1 MEIKR
6 DDLSGAAIQAL
17 LAEHLTDMHRIS
29 PRESVH
35 ALDLDGLRQPD
46 ITFWTVWSKAELLG
60 CGALKELDAR
70 HGEIKS
76 MRTASAHRR
85 TGVGKAMLIHILDEA
100 KRRGYD
106 RLSLET
112 GSLKEFEPARRLY
125 ASFGFTPCEPFADY
139 WNDPNSVFMTKRIA
153 DSGQASEGLSA
164 PAPLHDYEVSSD
176 PARLDLDT
184 IHAYLSRSY
193 WSPGIPRSVVQRA
206 MEHSICFGVY
216 HLREQVGFA
225 RVVTDRATFAYLA
238 DVFILEAH
246 RGRGLSKKLMASVMA
261 HPDLQG
267 LRRFMLATRDAH
279 GLYRQFGFTDLANPS
294 RIMEILASA
303 LTTHDSKQV

>member
-1 MEIKR
+1 MEIRR
-6 DDLSGAAIQAL
+6 DDLSGAKIQAL
-17 LAEHLTDMHRIS
+17 LAEHLADMHRIS

-35 ALDLDGLRQPD
+35 ALDLDGLRQPN
-46 ITFWTVWSKAELLG
+46 ITFWTIWSGTDLLG

-76 MRTASAHRR
+76 MRTARAHRR
-85 TGVGKAMLIHILDEA
+85 TGVGKTMLIHILHEA

-106 RLSLET
+106 QLSLET
-112 GSLKEFEPARRLY
+112 GSMKEFEPARQLY

-153 DSGQASEGLSA
+153 DSGQTREGLST

-176 PARLDLDT
+176 PTRLDLDA

-193 WSPGIPRSVVQRA
+193 WSPDIPRSVVQRA
-206 MEHSICFGVY
+206 IQHSICFGVY

-303 LTTHDSKQV
+303 LTTRNSKLV

>member
-6 DDLSGAAIQAL
+6 DDLSGVEIQAL

-46 ITFWTVWSKAELLG
+46 ITFWTVWSGAELLG

-76 MRTASAHRR
+76 MRTANAHRR

-112 GSLKEFEPARRLY
+112 GSMKEFEPARRLY
-125 ASFGFTPCEPFADY
+125 ASFGFAPCGPFADY

-153 DSGQASEGLSA
+153 DSGEMSEGASS
-164 PAPLHDYEVSSD
+164 PSPLDQYEVSSD
-176 PARLDLDT
+176 PTRLDLDT
-184 IHAYLSRSY
+184 IHGYLSQSY
-193 WSPGIPRSVVQRA
+193 WSPGVPRFVVQRA
-206 MEHSICFGVY
+206 IEHSICFGVY
-216 HLREQVGFA
+216 RQQDQVGFA

-246 RGRGLSKKLMASVMA
+246 RGLGLSKKLMASVLA

-267 LRRFMLATRDAH
+267 LRRFMLGTRDAH
-279 GLYRQFGFTDLANPS
+279 GLYRRFGFANLKNPS
-294 RIMEILASA
+294 RMMEILAPNPYREKES
-303 LTTHDSKQV
+303 